1 MVRFY
6 YWEEGPTG
14 KVHQLLRMDG
24 YETKEELMRE
34 VEPHLESQE
43 HTRQQFGISIVKR
56 AWIMRAEE
64 FETIFEG
71 GET

>member
-1 MVRFY
+1 MERFY

-24 YETKEELMRE
+24 YETKEELLRDAQSHLDSAKQS
-34 VEPHLESQE
+34 VE
-43 HTRQQFGISIVKR
+43 TYKIKTVRR

-64 FETIFEG
+64 EETLFVE